1 MYSLEVI
8 SLEKCPYSLAAEKL
22 LKSKDVNFDLVKVNY
37 SDKETYKTE
46 KISTFPQIYLK
57 KHGSSGRLLVGGFND
72 LEKINNMVVSLID
85 SKDKTFEK
93 VNTNKFSPLN
103 YLTKEIS
110 DIVSNE
116 NFNRKSILRLIE
128 ILV

>member
-1 MYSLEVI
+1 MYYLEVI